1 MDTHPI
7 QASPQRWIVALG
19 LLLVAGVQ
27 GLFLW
32 GYTDDGIWVSL
43 LDGMAATLLFA
54 LSAYWAWYVLGFVHI
69 SITTLFI
76 TILGISCTLVGSFFI
91 RWILEFIN
99 HAVYTPFILTLPFRL
114 CYVALLWSI
123 ILLWY
128 RLQSAAGEREEMEN
142 QLVTMQETWM
152 EDRRKAEG
160 NPGSF
165 PGRPTGR
172 GRR

>member
-76 TILGISCTLVGSFFI
+76 TILGTSCTLVGSFFI

-99 HAVYTPFILTLPFRL
+99 HAVYTPFKPWLPMSGKAGTSGPCAWEGTRRDGPSWIMRSLPWLCSRKIL
-114 CYVALLWSI
+114 I
-123 ILLWY
+123 
-128 RLQSAAGEREEMEN
+128 
-142 QLVTMQETWM
+142 
-152 EDRRKAEG
+152 
-160 NPGSF
+160 
-165 PGRPTGR
+165 
-172 GRR
+172 

>member
-99 HAVYTPFILTLPFRL
+99 HCSLHSFYTHT
-114 CYVALLWSI
+114 
-123 ILLWY
+123 
-128 RLQSAAGEREEMEN
+128 
-142 QLVTMQETWM
+142 
-152 EDRRKAEG
+152 
-160 NPGSF
+160 SF
-165 PGRPTGR
+165 PPLLCGLTVEHHPVMVSFAICCG
-172 GRR
+172 

>member
-69 SITTLFI
+69 SITCNLQIFLCLF
-76 TILGISCTLVGSFFI
+76 
-91 RWILEFIN
+91 LEKLN
-99 HAVYTPFILTLPFRL
+99 MPQNTP
-114 CYVALLWSI
+114 
-123 ILLWY
+123 
-128 RLQSAAGEREEMEN
+128 
-142 QLVTMQETWM
+142 VT
-152 EDRRKAEG
+152 KA
-160 NPGSF
+160 S
-165 PGRPTGR
+165 
-172 GRR
+172 

>member
-54 LSAYWAWYVLGFVHI
+54 LLGMVC
-69 SITTLFI
+69 S
-76 TILGISCTLVGSFFI
+76 
-91 RWILEFIN
+91 
-99 HAVYTPFILTLPFRL
+99 RL
-114 CYVALLWSI
+114 CPYFHYYAFYHYI
-123 ILLWY
+123 RHILYFGGQFLY
-128 RLQSAAGEREEMEN
+128 PVDLG
-142 QLVTMQETWM
+142 VY
-152 EDRRKAEG
+152 
-160 NPGSF
+160 
-165 PGRPTGR
+165 
-172 GRR
+172 

>member
-76 TILGISCTLVGSFFI
+76 TRHILYFGGQFLYPVDLG
-91 RWILEFIN
+91 
-99 HAVYTPFILTLPFRL
+99 VY
-114 CYVALLWSI
+114 
-123 ILLWY
+123 
-128 RLQSAAGEREEMEN
+128 
-142 QLVTMQETWM
+142 
-152 EDRRKAEG
+152 
-160 NPGSF
+160 
-165 PGRPTGR
+165 
-172 GRR
+172 

>member
-54 LSAYWAWYVLGFVHI
+54 LSAYWAWYVLGFVHYYAFYHYI
-69 SITTLFI
+69 RH
-76 TILGISCTLVGSFFI
+76 ILYFGGQFLYPVDLG
-91 RWILEFIN
+91 
-99 HAVYTPFILTLPFRL
+99 VY
-114 CYVALLWSI
+114 
-123 ILLWY
+123 
-128 RLQSAAGEREEMEN
+128 
-142 QLVTMQETWM
+142 
-152 EDRRKAEG
+152 
-160 NPGSF
+160 
-165 PGRPTGR
+165 
-172 GRR
+172 

>member
-91 RWILEFIN
+91 RWILEFLLIMQSTLLLYSHFLSASVMWPYCGASSCYGIVCNLLRASVRRWKIN
-99 HAVYTPFILTLPFRL
+99 
-114 CYVALLWSI
+114 W
-123 ILLWY
+123 
-128 RLQSAAGEREEMEN
+128 
-142 QLVTMQETWM
+142 
-152 EDRRKAEG
+152 
-160 NPGSF
+160 
-165 PGRPTGR
+165 
-172 GRR
+172 

>member
-99 HAVYTPFILTLPFRL
+99 HAVYTPFILTLPFR
-114 CYVALLWSI
+114 
-123 ILLWY
+123 
-128 RLQSAAGEREEMEN
+128 M
-142 QLVTMQETWM
+142 VT
-152 EDRRKAEG
+152 
-160 NPGSF
+160 N
-165 PGRPTGR
+165 
-172 GRR
+172 

>member
-43 LDGMAATLLFA
+43 FNEIATLLFA

-76 TILGISCTLVGSFFI
+76 AILGISCTLVGSFFI
-91 RWILEFIN
+91 R
-99 HAVYTPFILTLPFRL
+99 
-114 CYVALLWSI
+114 S
-123 ILLWY
+123 ILLIM
-128 RLQSAAGEREEMEN
+128 QSTLLLYSHFLSASVMWPYCGASSCYGIVCNLLRAS
-142 QLVTMQETWM
+142 V
-152 EDRRKAEG
+152 RRWKI
-160 NPGSF
+160 NW
-165 PGRPTGR
+165 
-172 GRR
+172 

>member
-76 TILGISCTLVGSFFI
+76 TILGAYLVLWWAVSLSGGSWSLLIMQSTLLLYSHFLSASVMWPYCGASSCYGIVCNLLRVSVR
-91 RWILEFIN
+91 RWKIN
-99 HAVYTPFILTLPFRL
+99 
-114 CYVALLWSI
+114 W
-123 ILLWY
+123 
-128 RLQSAAGEREEMEN
+128 
-142 QLVTMQETWM
+142 
-152 EDRRKAEG
+152 
-160 NPGSF
+160 
-165 PGRPTGR
+165 
-172 GRR
+172 

>member
-1 MDTHPI
+1 MAWSLKLRRAEYGYT
-7 QASPQRWIVALG
+7 SYTGVAAKVDSCFG
-19 LLLVAGVQ
+19 LAAGCRRTRPFPV
-27 GLFLW
+27 

-99 HAVYTPFILTLPFRL
+99 HAVYTPFISHFLSASVMWPYCGASS
-114 CYVALLWSI
+114 CYGIVCNLLRAS
-123 ILLWY
+123 
-128 RLQSAAGEREEMEN
+128 
-142 QLVTMQETWM
+142 V
-152 EDRRKAEG
+152 RRWKI
-160 NPGSF
+160 NW
-165 PGRPTGR
+165 
-172 GRR
+172 

>member
-76 TILGISCTLVGSFFI
+76 TILGISCTWWAVSLSGGSWSLLI
-91 RWILEFIN
+91 MQSTLL
-99 HAVYTPFILTLPFRL
+99 YTHT
-114 CYVALLWSI
+114 
-123 ILLWY
+123 
-128 RLQSAAGEREEMEN
+128 
-142 QLVTMQETWM
+142 
-152 EDRRKAEG
+152 
-160 NPGSF
+160 SF
-165 PGRPTGR
+165 PPLLCGLTVEHHPVMVSFAICCGRA
-172 GRR
+172 

>member
-76 TILGISCTLVGSFFI
+76 TILGISCTLVVSLSGGSWSLLIMQSTLLLYSHFLSASVMWPYCGASSCYGI
-91 RWILEFIN
+91 VCNLLRASVRRWKIN
-99 HAVYTPFILTLPFRL
+99 
-114 CYVALLWSI
+114 W
-123 ILLWY
+123 
-128 RLQSAAGEREEMEN
+128 
-142 QLVTMQETWM
+142 
-152 EDRRKAEG
+152 
-160 NPGSF
+160 
-165 PGRPTGR
+165 
-172 GRR
+172 